1 MKHKEINSKFN
12 KKTIK
17 SFKIHEHKDKK
28 DFEDYY
34 SRIVLNFFESDK
46 KKEERKN
53 SNDNNIKLKKFN
65 KLKLSSNNSNKDLKI
80 KLNGNNKMYNKKHID
95 INKNNDSTINGRK
108 TANANKKIVTKK
120 LIQCISEKNI
130 KSNKNSEKNLKV
142 KHNTKIEL
150 LSLKK
155 KNDFSN
161 HKKIRLNL
169 HKNND
174 KQLQKKYNNI
184 NKVILND
191 INNNKEKKNK
201 SMNKRKQIKTKNSE
215 SEKSINLRINI
226 KEKMNNKIS
235 NHQLKQYNNKNN
247 KNNIIDS
254 NNKNIIKSKKSP
266 ENLRINEYI
275 INNKKRDKNL
285 NKSKKINDTDI
296 NSSSKIFN
304 KKKIIKSTG
313 NISSKNIFDKNNKI
327 NTLKKHLIDKKGI
340 KNICL
345 NSLNSKINNSTKQD
359 IFPKRIKV
367 ESIKIDLN
375 LVKPPK
381 NYSFISQEKTTAEN
395 YNYKL
400 NDKNDLTL
408 RITDITKFKN
418 KNRFTEINT
427 LGQNEMSEL
436 NQSFKT
442 SFSLYKSRS
451 LSKKR
456 EEKKRSKLNN
466 LELLYDSE
474 ENNKKLNNILICLSN
489 LNSKNEKVYEQKSE
503 PKKLIDRIR
512 KYKKLQKL

>member
-1 MKHKEINSKFN
+1 
-12 KKTIK
+12 
-17 SFKIHEHKDKK
+17 
-28 DFEDYY
+28 
-34 SRIVLNFFESDK
+34 
-46 KKEERKN
+46 
-53 SNDNNIKLKKFN
+53 
-65 KLKLSSNNSNKDLKI
+65 
-80 KLNGNNKMYNKKHID
+80 
-95 INKNNDSTINGRK
+95 
-108 TANANKKIVTKK
+108 
-120 LIQCISEKNI
+120 
-130 KSNKNSEKNLKV
+130 
-142 KHNTKIEL
+142 
-150 LSLKK
+150 
-155 KNDFSN
+155 
-161 HKKIRLNL
+161 
-169 HKNND
+169 
-174 KQLQKKYNNI
+174 
-184 NKVILND
+184 
-191 INNNKEKKNK
+191 
-201 SMNKRKQIKTKNSE
+201 MNKRKQIKTKNSE

-226 KEKMNNKIS
+226 KEKMNNKMS

-254 NNKNIIKSKKSP
+254 NNKKIIKSKKSP
-266 ENLRINEYI
+266 ENLRINECI

-285 NKSKKINDTDI
+285 NKSKKINDTDV
-296 NSSSKIFN
+296 NSGSKIFN

-313 NISSKNIFDKNNKI
+313 NISSKNIFDKNYKI